1 MSDDNPHWS
10 NDPDSHELYEDAP
23 RSPAPSSFAA
33 SDGSAFA
40 IIETMR
46 QKGYVVQ
53 LDNGLDGTWEAQ
65 FYKPE
70 PYGKPQKM
78 LLRTYGAGRTLLKAV
93 TEAAENTP
101 NAPGERPPGQPKT

>member
-1 MSDDNPHWS
+1 MQITTHGGTTDASDPPTS
-10 NDPDSHELYEDAP
+10 EAT
-23 RSPAPSSFAA
+23 FAA

-40 IIETMR
+40 IIESMR

-70 PYGKPQKM
+70 PYGKTPKV
-78 LLRTYGAGRTLLKAV
+78 LLKTYGAGRTLLKAV

-101 NAPGERPPGQPKT
+101 NVKVSDPRQ

>member
-1 MSDDNPHWS
+1 MSS
-10 NDPDSHELYEDAP
+10 IEDGYCFP
-23 RSPAPSSFAA
+23 KLPAKPKREASFAA
-33 SDGSAFA
+33 SEGSAFA

-78 LLRTYGAGRTLLKAV
+78 LLKTYGAGRTLLKAV

-101 NAPGERPPGQPKT
+101 NAGAKARVN